1 MVDLF
6 ENKEKLF
13 SGPYFIPLEEEEGS
27 RNQIL
32 YTYSHG
38 QKGWDGK
45 SNSFSAVYVS
55 YFLVM
60 TVQATEEEVI
70 FFFSSEK

>member
-32 YTYSHG
+32 YTYSHD
-38 QKGWDGK
+38 QKEWDGK
-45 SNSFSAVYVS
+45 SKTLSTDYVS
-55 YFLVM
+55 YFLIM
-60 TVQATEEEVI
+60 TVQGR
-70 FFFSSEK
+70 K